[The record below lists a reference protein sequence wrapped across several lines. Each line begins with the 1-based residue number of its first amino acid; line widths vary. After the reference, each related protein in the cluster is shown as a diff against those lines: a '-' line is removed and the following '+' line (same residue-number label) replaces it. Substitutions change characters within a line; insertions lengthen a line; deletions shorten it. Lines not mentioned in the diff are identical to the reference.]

1 MAPCDNIGEI
11 ASPVFILVAIGLEGL
26 IDALPIERAPYLAD
40 ANDGILGAWRAQR
53 FRGEAPIMMAV
64 ALAVRVISCW
74 VELTIRARM
83 RHGSNDD
90 AGNNLGSSDG
100 NADVS
105 GDGERVAAMGSNSRR
120 RASTAVLY
128 NRIVRSQ
135 EAPVAMQYL
144 TGGSFALQAIQFVP
158 IAANIGRGNI

>member
-1 MAPCDNIGEI
+1 MTNVIKSREERRATLAPCDNIGEI
-11 ASPVFILVAIGLEGL
+11 ASPVVILVAIGLEGL

-105 GDGERVAAMGSNSRR
+105 GDGERVAAMGSNAGARR
-120 RASTAVLY
+120 LRCCTTASSVL
-128 NRIVRSQ
+128 RKL
-135 EAPVAMQYL
+135 P
-144 TGGSFALQAIQFVP
+144 LQCST
-158 IAANIGRGNI
+158 